1 MPWEGSQRLAS
12 TPPASGQTPDNRRV
26 AGRGVINVPFPLAEG
41 PLPEGDTLGKKT
53 TVGGTMHT
61 KHAHLTPYSR
71 RDCRMGSTDLPWE
84 PQPAGDPG
92 PANDLAT
99 ESRQAAQSPEELK
112 EESRKIR
119 RLQMVVNMV
128 TQVIAQDP
136 KLSVEQ
142 ASEMVA
148 DTRRLALSM
157 FPDKELA
164 FNLIFWPRLQRLMR
178 ERYRM
183 Q

>member
-1 MPWEGSQRLAS
+1 MGSIQSNWEQTSQQ
-12 TPPASGQTPDNRRV
+12 PVPASVPGSVSASPEVNR
-26 AGRGVINVPFPLAEG
+26 G
-41 PLPEGDTLGKKT
+41 
-53 TVGGTMHT
+53 H
-61 KHAHLTPYSR
+61 
-71 RDCRMGSTDLPWE
+71 
-84 PQPAGDPG
+84 
-92 PANDLAT
+92 
-99 ESRQAAQSPEELK
+99 QSPEELA

-128 TQVIAQDP
+128 SQVIAQDASLP
-136 KLSVEQ
+136 VEE
-142 ASEMVA
+142 AAEMVA
-148 DTRRLALSM
+148 DTRRMALGM

>member
-1 MPWEGSQRLAS
+1 MGLSELPCERQ
-12 TPPASGQTPDNRRV
+12 PD
-26 AGRGVINVPFPLAEG
+26 AVPTSSNSA
-41 PLPEGDTLGKKT
+41 
-53 TVGGTMHT
+53 
-61 KHAHLTPYSR
+61 AHKS
-71 RDCRMGSTDLPWE
+71 E
-84 PQPAGDPG
+84 
-92 PANDLAT
+92 
-99 ESRQAAQSPEELK
+99 QSPEELQ

-136 KLSVEQ
+136 TVTVEQ

-148 DTRRLALSM
+148 DTRRVALNM

-164 FNLIFWPRLQRLMR
+164 FNLIYWPRLQRLMR

>member
-1 MPWEGSQRLAS
+1 
-12 TPPASGQTPDNRRV
+12 
-26 AGRGVINVPFPLAEG
+26 
-41 PLPEGDTLGKKT
+41 
-53 TVGGTMHT
+53 
-61 KHAHLTPYSR
+61 
-71 RDCRMGSTDLPWE
+71 MGSVDLPWE
-84 PQPAGDPG
+84 PQRVAG
-92 PANDLAT
+92 PASPESPDAT
-99 ESRQAAQSPEELK
+99 DCPQLQSPEELK
-112 EESRKIR
+112 EENRKIR

-128 TQVIAQDP
+128 TQVIAQDSR
-136 KLSVEQ
+136 LSVEQ

>member
-1 MPWEGSQRLAS
+1 
-12 TPPASGQTPDNRRV
+12 
-26 AGRGVINVPFPLAEG
+26 
-41 PLPEGDTLGKKT
+41 
-53 TVGGTMHT
+53 
-61 KHAHLTPYSR
+61 
-71 RDCRMGSTDLPWE
+71 MGSIDYNWE
-84 PQPAGDPG
+84 AQPSAG
-92 PANDLAT
+92 
-99 ESRQAAQSPEELK
+99 SSAADSSSSEEPVPQSPEELQ
-112 EESRKIR
+112 EERRKIR

-128 TQVIAQDP
+128 TQVIAQDST
-136 KLSVEQ
+136 LSVEE

-148 DTRRLALSM
+148 DTRRLALGM

>member
-1 MPWEGSQRLAS
+1 
-12 TPPASGQTPDNRRV
+12 
-26 AGRGVINVPFPLAEG
+26 
-41 PLPEGDTLGKKT
+41 
-53 TVGGTMHT
+53 
-61 KHAHLTPYSR
+61 
-71 RDCRMGSTDLPWE
+71 MGSVDLPWE
-84 PQPAGDPG
+84 PQRD
-92 PANDLAT
+92 
-99 ESRQAAQSPEELK
+99 SRSVSSENSPEQAHPPLQSSEELK
-112 EESRKIR
+112 EENRKIR

-136 KLSVEQ
+136 TVTVEQ

-148 DTRRLALSM
+148 DTRRVALSM

-164 FNLIFWPRLQRLMR
+164 FNLIYWPRLQRLMR

>member
-1 MPWEGSQRLAS
+1 
-12 TPPASGQTPDNRRV
+12 
-26 AGRGVINVPFPLAEG
+26 
-41 PLPEGDTLGKKT
+41 
-53 TVGGTMHT
+53 
-61 KHAHLTPYSR
+61 
-71 RDCRMGSTDLPWE
+71 MGSMDLNWE
-84 PQPAGDPG
+84 PQAGSGSPDRL
-92 PANDLAT
+92 NSE
-99 ESRQAAQSPEELK
+99 ESKPQSPEELQ

-128 TQVIAQDP
+128 TQCIAQDST
-136 KLSVEQ
+136 LGVEE

-148 DTRRLALSM
+148 DTRRLALGM

>member
-1 MPWEGSQRLAS
+1 
-12 TPPASGQTPDNRRV
+12 
-26 AGRGVINVPFPLAEG
+26 
-41 PLPEGDTLGKKT
+41 
-53 TVGGTMHT
+53 
-61 KHAHLTPYSR
+61 
-71 RDCRMGSTDLPWE
+71 MGSMDLNWE
-84 PQPAGDPG
+84 PQSGSGSPDTLRSEEGKP
-92 PANDLAT
+92 
-99 ESRQAAQSPEELK
+99 QSPEELQ

-136 KLSVEQ
+136 TLGVEQ

>member
-1 MPWEGSQRLAS
+1 
-12 TPPASGQTPDNRRV
+12 
-26 AGRGVINVPFPLAEG
+26 
-41 PLPEGDTLGKKT
+41 
-53 TVGGTMHT
+53 
-61 KHAHLTPYSR
+61 
-71 RDCRMGSTDLPWE
+71 MGSSDRSWE
-84 PQPAGDPG
+84 PPPDPSNTNHSPAGPSE
-92 PANDLAT
+92 PAQT
-99 ESRQAAQSPEELK
+99 PEELQ

-128 TQVIAQDP
+128 MQVIIQDSS
-136 KLSVEQ
+136 LSVEE

-148 DTRRLALSM
+148 DTRRVALAM

-164 FNLIFWPRLQRLMR
+164 LNLIYWPRLQRLMR

>member
-1 MPWEGSQRLAS
+1 MATSEIPWDRQPDTVSASQS
-12 TPPASGQTPDNRRV
+12 TPETCPAAPRS
-26 AGRGVINVPFPLAEG
+26 
-41 PLPEGDTLGKKT
+41 
-53 TVGGTMHT
+53 
-61 KHAHLTPYSR
+61 
-71 RDCRMGSTDLPWE
+71 
-84 PQPAGDPG
+84 
-92 PANDLAT
+92 
-99 ESRQAAQSPEELK
+99 AQSPEELQ

-128 TQVIAQDP
+128 TQDNAQDSS
-136 KLSVEQ
+136 LTVDE

-148 DTRRLALSM
+148 DTRRVALGM

-164 FNLIFWPRLQRLMR
+164 FNLIYWPRLQRLMR

>member
-1 MPWEGSQRLAS
+1 
-12 TPPASGQTPDNRRV
+12 
-26 AGRGVINVPFPLAEG
+26 
-41 PLPEGDTLGKKT
+41 
-53 TVGGTMHT
+53 
-61 KHAHLTPYSR
+61 
-71 RDCRMGSTDLPWE
+71 MGSINWE
-84 PQPAGDPG
+84 PQATAGSLVRNSQRKQHLPD
-92 PANDLAT
+92 
-99 ESRQAAQSPEELK
+99 PEELQ

-119 RLQMVVNMV
+119 RFQMVMNMV

-136 KLSVEQ
+136 TVTVEQ

-148 DTRRLALSM
+148 DTRRVALSM

-164 FNLIFWPRLQRLMR
+164 FNLIYWPRLQRLMR